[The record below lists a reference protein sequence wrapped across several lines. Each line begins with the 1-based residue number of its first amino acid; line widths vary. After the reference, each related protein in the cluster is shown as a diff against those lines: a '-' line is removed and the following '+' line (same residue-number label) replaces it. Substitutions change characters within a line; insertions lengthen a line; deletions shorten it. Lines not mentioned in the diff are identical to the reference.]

1 MSYCPVP
8 FVNKGT
14 EFGGSRCKSG
24 LSGEGANGEDGPQ
37 GEDKAERSTVS
48 SATSATTTT
57 FETALI
63 FNAIVFGVE
72 IAAFTLLRPYFKA
85 VYEPR
90 TVSPVDD
97 KRVKPFK
104 TGLLTWP
111 IALYKANYK
120 DIQKVNGPDAYFFVR
135 FLRVMI
141 RILVPIWI
149 ISWVVLLPVTSVNNS
164 VAGNTGLSRFT
175 FGNIA
180 PDQGDRF
187 AAFII
192 LVWFSTFWIF
202 WNIKH
207 EMTHFISVR
216 QLHLI
221 NPVHSRSARANTIF
235 VSGIPPK
242 YLSEQALTQ
251 LYSRFPGGVKKVW
264 VNRDLK
270 ELPTVYDRR
279 LAACGKLESA
289 EKSLLS
295 TATKLRAKALKKQG
309 DNAIDP
315 VESADQAERNPTLA
329 EKLVPRA
336 KRPTHRLPAGFL
348 PFSLPFVGQEVDTID
363 WCRDEIAT
371 TTTLLRQ
378 ARKTI
383 SQQFSLSTSDDV
395 DDDGGQ
401 TTGKESPKQSYPL
414 LNSAFITFNEQV
426 AAHMAYGSLAHHAP
440 YRMADRYL
448 EVSPEDILW
457 GNLGMNPYEKRVR
470 MVISYAATAALIVF
484 WTIPVAFVG
493 LISNIEGL
501 CVQESWLAWLC
512 TIPSVVFGIIQGIL
526 PPVLLAVLMML
537 LPIVLRLL
545 ARFEGIPT
553 RSGLELS
560 LMSRFFIFQV
570 IHSFLIVTLSS
581 GIIAALPS
589 LVENPSSAATLLATY
604 LPRASTFFLTYII
617 LQGFAGSAGG
627 FLAIV
632 QLVLYYVK
640 LFILGSTPRSIYN
653 IKFAP
658 RSVAWGSL
666 FPIITLL
673 AVITLGY
680 SIISPIING
689 LAVLAFF
696 LFYQL
701 YKYLFLYQF
710 TQPATADTGGLFYP
724 KAIQHVFVG
733 LYVQQICLCALFFL
747 FRDENNDAGATAEG
761 ILMVVLIFLTAGFHI
776 VINDSYDP
784 LISALPLSIAD
795 KTYKSEG
802 PPEADI
808 GRKSDEKR
816 RNIIDTTVS
825 ASPAEP
831 RPSQSPTQESFVQTQ
846 TPIHHSSSGSH
857 RSQSLIQRKRTT
869 DSSPDS
875 EPDTYL
881 DDLHFARHADGAVD
895 YGFAHPALAR
905 PQRVVWIPEDMF
917 GLGNEEVQMNE
928 GSGVLA
934 TTAGASMNAGGKVV
948 VHAAPIDL
956 NKF

>member
-1 MSYCPVP
+1 MYALMS
-8 FVNKGT
+8 
-14 EFGGSRCKSG
+14 
-24 LSGEGANGEDGPQ
+24 DI
-37 GEDKAERSTVS
+37 S
-48 SATSATTTT
+48 SASSATTTT
-57 FETALI
+57 FETALA
-63 FNAIVFGVE
+63 FNAIVFGIE

-90 TVSPVDD
+90 TVTPVDD
-97 KRVKPFK
+97 ERVGSFK
-104 TGLLTWP
+104 SGLLTWP

-149 ISWVVLLPVTSVNNS
+149 ISWAVLLPVTSVNNS
-164 VAGNTGLSRFT
+164 VPANTGLNKFT

-221 NPVHSRSARANTIF
+221 NPVHSRSAQANTIF
-235 VSGIPPK
+235 VSGIPAK

-309 DNAIDP
+309 DNATDP
-315 VESADQAERNPTLA
+315 IESADQAERNLTLA

-363 WCRDEIAT
+363 WCRSEIAT

-383 SQQFSLSTSDDV
+383 SQQSSLPTSDDV
-395 DDDGGQ
+395 DNEGESS
-401 TTGKESPKQSYPL
+401 GKESPKQSYPP

-448 EVSPEDILW
+448 EVSPEDVLW

-484 WTIPVAFVG
+484 WAIPVAFVG

-512 TIPSVVFGIIQGIL
+512 TIPSVVLGIIQGIL

-553 RSGLELS
+553 RTGLELS

-589 LVENPSSAATLLATY
+589 LLANPSSAATLLSTY
-604 LPRASTFFLTYII
+604 LPQASTFFLTYII
-617 LQGFAGSAGG
+617 LQGLAGSAGG

-658 RSVAWGSL
+658 RSVAWGTL
-666 FPIITLL
+666 FPGITLL
-673 AVITLGY
+673 TVITLGY

-710 TQPATADTGGLFYP
+710 TQPATTDTGGLFYP

-747 FRDENNDAGATAEG
+747 FRDENNNGGATAEG
-761 ILMVVLIFLTAGFHI
+761 VLMVILIFLTAGFHI
-776 VINDSYDP
+776 VINNSYDP

-808 GRKSDEKR
+808 GRKSDEER
-816 RNIIDTTVS
+816 RDTINS
-825 ASPAEP
+825 ALGASTSEP
-831 RPSQSPTQESFVQTQ
+831 RPSQSPVQESFVQTQ
-846 TPIHHSSSGSH
+846 TLIHHSSSSGPHHSH
-857 RSQSLIQRKRTT
+857 SVVHESFSQTQSLVQRKRTS

-875 EPDTYL
+875 EPDAYL

-895 YGFAHPALAR
+895 YGFTHPALAR
-905 PQRVVWIPEDMF
+905 PQRVVWIPEDTL
-917 GLGNEEVQMNE
+917 GLGNEEVQTNE
-928 GSGVLA
+928 GLGVLA
-934 TTAGASMNAGGKVV
+934 TTAGASMNAGGKVAI
-948 VHAAPIDL
+948 HAAPVDL